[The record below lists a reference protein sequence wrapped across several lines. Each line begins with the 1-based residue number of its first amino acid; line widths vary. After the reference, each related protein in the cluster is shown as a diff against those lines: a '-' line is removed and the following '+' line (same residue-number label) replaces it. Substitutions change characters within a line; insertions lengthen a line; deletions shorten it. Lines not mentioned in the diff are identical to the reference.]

1 MVSEAAELEAAEL
14 EAVDVAEEEA
24 AVEVK
29 TEAAELEVAELEAAE
44 MVEEEAAV
52 EVKMVEMV
60 EVGMVVVQRRWRSR
74 RRRRDAAKVE
84 CQLGT
89 PEMSKSAG

>member
-1 MVSEAAELEAAEL
+1 VASEAADVEAADV
-14 EAVDVAEEEA
+14 EAADVAEEEA
-24 AVEVK
+24 AAEVK

>member
-1 MVSEAAELEAAEL
+1 MASEAADVEAA
-14 EAVDVAEEEA
+14 DVAEEEA
-24 AVEVK
+24 AAEVK
-29 TEAAELEVAELEAAE
+29 TEAAVLEAADLEAAE

>member
-1 MVSEAAELEAAEL
+1 MASEAAEVEAADV
-14 EAVDVAEEEA
+14 EAADVAEEEA

-29 TEAAELEVAELEAAE
+29 TEAAELEAAELEAAE

-89 PEMSKSAG
+89 PEMSKTAG

>member
-1 MVSEAAELEAAEL
+1 VASEAAEVEAADV
-14 EAVDVAEEEA
+14 EAADVAEEEA

-29 TEAAELEVAELEAAE
+29 TEAAELEAAELEAAE

-89 PEMSKSAG
+89 PEMSKTAG

>member
-89 PEMSKSAG
+89 PEMSKSAC

>member
-1 MVSEAAELEAAEL
+1 MEAAELEAA
-14 EAVDVAEEEA
+14 DVAEEEA

-29 TEAAELEVAELEAAE
+29 TEAAELEAAELEAAE

>member
-1 MVSEAAELEAAEL
+1 VASEAADVEAADV
-14 EAVDVAEEEA
+14 EAADVAEEEA
-24 AVEVK
+24 AAEVK
-29 TEAAELEVAELEAAE
+29 TEAAELEAAELEAAE

-52 EVKMVEMV
+52 EVKMVEMG

>member
-1 MVSEAAELEAAEL
+1 MASEAAEVEAADV
-14 EAVDVAEEEA
+14 EAADVAEEEA
-24 AVEVK
+24 AAEVK
-29 TEAAELEVAELEAAE
+29 TEAAELEAAELEAAE

-60 EVGMVVVQRRWRSR
+60 EVGTVVVQRRWRSR

>member
-1 MVSEAAELEAAEL
+1 MASEAADVEAADV
-14 EAVDVAEEEA
+14 EAADVAEEEA
-24 AVEVK
+24 AAEVK

>member
-1 MVSEAAELEAAEL
+1 MEA
-14 EAVDVAEEEA
+14 
-24 AVEVK
+24 
-29 TEAAELEVAELEAAE
+29 AELEAAE